1 LIAHAAQP
9 PYNPL
14 GSAWDVIGA
23 VRPGAPSPRLMKEPM
38 MFSPKLRWLLCLATV
53 TAFALVLS
61 ACSPVSAGDDGFV
74 KVFNGKDMTGFKYV
88 VAIPKTVEVDGKK
101 KTVFEKETGDDPLK
115 STTKTW
121 KVEDG
126 VIMCTGKPNGYF
138 YMDKTFKNY
147 VVKFDWKYARPAG
160 LKDDEKFNGNSG
172 YLAHI
177 TGEHKVWP
185 KCVEIQGMNKEHA
198 KIFAIGGAKG
208 KYTFDADALK
218 KARKPVGE
226 WNTTEIIFVGGKIT
240 SKVNGVVI
248 GDGEGELSEG
258 PWGMQSEGAE
268 IHFKNIMI
276 KEKK

>member
-1 LIAHAAQP
+1 LIAQAAEP

-14 GSAWDVIGA
+14 GSAWA
-23 VRPGAPSPRLMKEPM
+23 VSGTGRPGAPSSHLMKEPL
-38 MFSPKLRWLLCLATV
+38 MFSPKLRLLLGLAAV
-53 TAFALVLS
+53 TALALALTAS
-61 ACSPVSAGDDGFV
+61 SPVNAGDGGFV

-101 KTVFEKETGDDPLK
+101 KTVFTLEKGDDPLK
-115 STTKTW
+115 SSTKTW

-126 VIMCTGKPNGYF
+126 IIMCTGKPNGYF
-138 YMDKTFKNY
+138 YMDKNLKNY
-147 VVKFDWKYARPAG
+147 VVKFDWKYARPPD
-160 LKDDEKFNGNSG
+160 LKDDEKFLGNSG

-177 TGEHKVWP
+177 TGDHKVWP

-226 WNTTEIIFVGGKIT
+226 WNTTEIIFDGGKIT

-276 KEKK
+276 MVKK